1 MRGYEPLWST
11 GMIRPTRTS
20 GGVAALAL
28 ALTVTALLLA
38 NPAAALAAGS
48 LALFLLWRGW
58 RFEQDLAAAA
68 ASLTVAREVDR
79 TILRQGTTATVRVRA
94 DIAVPAGM
102 EIRVRDLPPAVA
114 AGDAP
119 LSLPGKAA
127 AYTLRLMAPG
137 ETAFGGVV
145 ITASDAFF
153 SRNLVCRR
161 FDAPQIRVFP
171 AGTAENGRGTGA
183 GSGDAEVDR
192 RTSLAGQG
200 IRGFRPYRQGDDA
213 RQVDWKVTAR
223 RGTLYVREPTGLE
236 GGAPLIAVDLP
247 AHESDPETFARF
259 SMAVSG
265 AVEGAI
271 NSRDGCS
278 LLVVANG
285 EVVRFL
291 PQTQDIREAL
301 AVLGGLAP
309 HEPGAPLYRSPGP
322 AVLAVRARAARR
334 GGREEETAYRERLGR
349 ILSCSAELSPAPF
362 AAAVRA
368 ALARTDA
375 DEVRLYSLLLPG
387 DNSHLVQVVHEAKVR
402 GMRVVLQA
410 PAGAGTIPGVDAVEV
425 L

>member
-1 MRGYEPLWST
+1 ML
-11 GMIRPTRTS
+11 RPTRTT
-20 GGVAALAL
+20 GGIAALAIAL
-28 ALTVTALLLA
+28 AVIALPLQV
-38 NPAAALAAGS
+38 PAASLAAGS

-58 RFEQDLAAAA
+58 RFEQDLSAVA
-68 ASLTVAREVDR
+68 ASVAVERTVDR
-79 TILRQGTTATVRVRA
+79 TILRQGAAATVRVRV
-94 DIAVPAGM
+94 DLAVPAGFSV
-102 EIRVRDLPPAVA
+102 RVRDIPPAVA
-114 AGDAP
+114 SGEAP
-119 LSLPGKAA
+119 LVLPGATET
-127 AYTLRLMAPG
+127 YTIRPMAPG

-145 ITASDAFF
+145 IEASDAFF
-153 SRNLVCRR
+153 ARDLVFRR
-161 FDAPQIRVFP
+161 FAEPQIRVYP
-171 AGTAENGRGTGA
+171 AGRAGSNGGRGA
-183 GSGDAEVDR
+183 GNGDGEVDR

-200 IRGFRPYRQGDDA
+200 IRGFRPYRQGDDP